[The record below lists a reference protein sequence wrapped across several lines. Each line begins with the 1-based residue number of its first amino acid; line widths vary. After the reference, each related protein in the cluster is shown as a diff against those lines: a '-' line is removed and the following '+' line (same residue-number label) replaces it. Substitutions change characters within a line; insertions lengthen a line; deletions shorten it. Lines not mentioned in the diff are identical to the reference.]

1 MIIRKTEFPGLLII
15 EPKVFEDER
24 GYFFES
30 YHQKKLSEEIPYR
43 FVQENESKSGK
54 GVIRGLHY
62 QLNPYAQ
69 AKLLRVVQGKIYDVA
84 VDLRKGSPA
93 FGKWFGMEISDENKL
108 QILIPRGFA
117 HGFSVLSE
125 TATVFYKCSEF
136 YHQES
141 ERGIYSFDPD
151 LKIDWKISEKDALL
165 SERDKKLPPLRKADS
180 SFFF

>member
-15 EPKVFEDER
+15 EPEVFEDER

-30 YHQKKLSEEIPYR
+30 YHQRKLSDEVPYR

-62 QLNPYAQ
+62 QLHPHAQ
-69 AKLLRVVQGKIYDVA
+69 AKLLRVVQGKIFDVA
-84 VDLRKGSPA
+84 VDMRKGSPS

-108 QILIPRGFA
+108 QLLIPPGFA

-125 TATVFYKCSEF
+125 TATVFYKCNEF
-136 YHQES
+136 YHRES
-141 ERGIYSFDPD
+141 ERGIFGFDTD
-151 LKIDWKISEKDALL
+151 LNIDWRISEKDAIL
-165 SERDKKLPPLRKADS
+165 SERDQKLPLLRDADAN
-180 SFFF
+180 FFF